1 MAKPAEQ
8 PPSDMEVD
16 AAQEEKQP
24 VRFSIN
30 VLELMREAQMQH
42 GLRQSDYTR
51 YRFVI
56 STAFPPDSVRSLPR
70 SARLVPLS
78 SSTPFRY
85 LPLSQM

>member
-1 MAKPAEQ
+1 MSKPADQ

-16 AAQEEKQP
+16 SAAGPEEKPP

-51 YRFVI
+51 YRCVMR
-56 STAFPPDSVRSLPR
+56 TPPDP
-70 SARLVPLS
+70 P
-78 SSTPFRY
+78 P
-85 LPLSQM
+85 PP